1 METMIEDMRRQV
13 LEAYAEIG
21 SDARIECV
29 NFESLTAEQL
39 RDELV
44 YLADYQG

>member
-1 METMIEDMRRQV
+1 METILEDMRRQV

-21 SDARIECV
+21 SDARNECV
-29 NFESLTAEQL
+29 NFDSLTAEQL
-39 RDELV
+39 RDEMV